1 MRIAYAALLA
11 SLCALVAADAARAA
25 DVRTVY
31 SSLPLAG
38 SQRAAAQD
46 VRDGELLALQ
56 QAGGRVGDLPVRLVS
71 PYAIFGYE
79 AMALVLDAIRRAGP
93 AAGDREAVR
102 RALFATRNRA
112 SVLGTYSIDRFGDT
126 TLRSHGGYRVSGR
139 GNLSFE
145 RTIDTGRLT
154 PR

>member
-1 MRIAYAALLA
+1 VRIAYAALLA

-71 PYAIFGYE
+71 
-79 AMALVLDAIRRAGP
+79 LDSASRRGGWWEPSRVAENARR
-93 AAGDREAVR
+93 AAGDLSTIAYIGEFNSGAR
-102 RALFATRNRA
+102 R
-112 SVLGTYSIDRFGDT
+112 SPS
-126 TLRSHGGYRVSGR
+126 
-139 GNLSFE
+139 
-145 RTIDTGRLT
+145 
-154 PR
+154 PC